1 LAGYPWCNYPSDVKT
16 ILRRAARLFPPACR
30 LIDSRDAAIAQ
41 RDAAIAQRDAAPTE
55 TLRRIMRIAS
65 PDTYLHLKLNG
76 YPLWLPRDTIR
87 TMVHCAHWPDDNS
100 LALWVETAHLNWMME
115 RLAADSM
122 FLDVGAATG
131 ATTLPVAARFGAAV
145 RIRAYEPAVAARE
158 LLIATL
164 GRNAIEGVTVRP
176 VAVSDRSGAAE
187 FREYA
192 QDESGA
198 IPYLPE
204 TSSLAA
210 PVMQPAPHRTYTV
223 PVVTLDEDALPECEG
238 PLVIKVDVE
247 GFEAKVLDGARRLI
261 DRHRPHLSIDI
272 HVDPFGDGMAT
283 TEAAVIARLQS
294 YKCERLA
301 HVLLC
306 SPRDE

>member
-1 LAGYPWCNYPSDVKT
+1 VKT
-16 ILRRAARLFPPACR
+16 ILGHAARLFPPTRR
-30 LIDSRDAAIAQ
+30 LIES

-115 RLAADSM
+115 RLAAGSM

-176 VAVSDRSGAAE
+176 VAVSDTSGAAV

-198 IPYLPE
+198 APYLPE
-204 TSSLAA
+204 ASSLAA

-223 PVVTLDEDALPECEG
+223 PVVTLDEDALPHCEG
-238 PLVIKVDVE
+238 PVVVKIDVE
-247 GFEAKVLDGARRLI
+247 GFEAQVLAGARRLI
-261 DRHRPHLSIDI
+261 EEYRPHLSIDI
-272 HVDPFGDGMAT
+272 HVDPFGDGVTT
-283 TEAAVIARLQS
+283 TEAVVVPLLQG
-294 YKCERLA
+294 YQFQRFG
-301 HVLLC
+301 HVLVC
-306 SPRDE
+306 SPQGE